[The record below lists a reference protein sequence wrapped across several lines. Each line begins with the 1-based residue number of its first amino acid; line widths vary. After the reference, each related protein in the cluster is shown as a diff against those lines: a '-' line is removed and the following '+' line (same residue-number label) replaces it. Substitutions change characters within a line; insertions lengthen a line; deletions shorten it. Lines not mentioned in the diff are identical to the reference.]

1 MPTLGA
7 TFVPGGYD
15 DYFMPEVVAPAPQ
28 RVMPE
33 VPQNMQK
40 DIQRMEL
47 EAREVDPQKNNGT
60 IGSAKNRD
68 QQQDEKTF
76 KPFQQRSG
84 ARSTAMDAPS
94 FSPFPKVKGENI
106 PPSDEEKEEILYQAR
121 TLVLHSNN
129 VSMQVTWARD
139 SLIWVDIAQE
149 AAARDWKRDGK
160 GRERP
165 STPTTEHEL
174 RVDALNIIEYLAS
187 QDHPEANFMKG
198 KWLEFGKFGYRENKR
213 EAYAHYKRAAE
224 NGYGR
229 AEYRMGML
237 YENSNDIPNAI
248 KHYEAGVRM
257 KDTASNYRLGM
268 IHLMGQHGFHK
279 DILQGLDMIQLAADT
294 ADEDSPQGAYVYG
307 LLLSRELPD
316 ITIPED
322 ILPFDLVVAR
332 QYIEKAAYLGFP
344 KAQLKMGQA
353 YELSQLGCDFNPTYS
368 LHYYGLAARQGQSE
382 AALGVSRWFL
392 FGFEGAFSK
401 NEALAYKYALDAA
414 NAGLATG
421 EFAMGYYHEIGIHV
435 QKNVI
440 EARKW
445 YEKAADHGNK
455 DAMTR
460 LDSLSQSKT
469 LTKQDHE
476 TTTLTRIKSQH
487 GSQRG
492 KRPERFS
499 RPTEVLPTLSEGDP
513 GDNVPPVPVKASQ
526 GSAIGHDQIDF
537 PDPARNANR
546 PPAFTVNFDSNPNL
560 NLNLTLRSKSTA
572 PYPEDTRPPPLR
584 ARTNTAPYPEDDM
597 RHPSPP
603 PHMQQNYL
611 SAKPLAPHFNPG
623 IRPSSSSGGPH
634 ADRPMSA
641 FGIRPNSA
649 NGPSAPQGPGP
660 RGRVPPGAVGTWEP
674 QVSPG
679 YRQPSPGPGP
689 GPGSGPRPDYR
700 QNSYRPPHD
709 VGPGPSPQ
717 RMSGGAGPGIP
728 PSAAPIGDPM
738 RQRLQKPNPNAGNY
752 PPAQQVG
759 GAMHSPQQSPG
770 LPPVMSG
777 GAQPGYGS
785 RTNSNRPNSD
795 AYGHGQ
801 GAPPMPGRFPTGT
814 PTPGNGGPMPRPD
827 RLDSLAT
834 GGRPGSNG
842 GQGPSGAGIGRIASA
857 PPVQQHQPPHPHSK
871 PTHSPGPSASPTPSA
886 ASTTRLPGHGGAGGK
901 SNNEHPDGKT
911 VGNGPATFEE
921 MGIPQGKN
929 DSDCV
934 VM

>member
-1 MPTLGA
+1 
-7 TFVPGGYD
+7 
-15 DYFMPEVVAPAPQ
+15 
-28 RVMPE
+28 MPE
-33 VPQNMQK
+33 VPQNMQE

-47 EAREVDPQKNNGT
+47 EAREVHPQKNSSAV
-60 IGSAKNRD
+60 GSANKD
-68 QQQDEKTF
+68 QQQDARTF
-76 KPFQQRSG
+76 KPFQRSTG

-149 AAARDWKRDGK
+149 AAAREWKRDGK

-187 QDHPEANFMKG
+187 QDHPEATFMKG
-198 KWLEFGKFGYRENKR
+198 KWLEFGKYGYRENKR

-257 KDTASNYRLGM
+257 NDTASNYRLGM
-268 IHLMGQHGFHK
+268 IHLMGQHSFHK

-316 ITIPED
+316 ITVPED

-435 QKNVI
+435 QKNVV

-445 YEKAADHGNK
+445 YEKAAEHGNK
-455 DAMTR
+455 DAMSR

-492 KRPERFS
+492 KRPDRFT
-499 RPTEVLPTLSEGDP
+499 RPTEVLPTLSEGNP
-513 GDNVPPVPVKASQ
+513 GDAPAVPVKASQ
-526 GSAIGHDQIDF
+526 GPAMVHDAVDF
-537 PDPARNANR
+537 PDPARNSNR
-546 PPAFTVNFDSNPNL
+546 PPAFTVNFDSTP

-597 RHPSPP
+597 HHPSPP

-641 FGIRPNSA
+641 FGIRPNSP
-649 NGPSAPQGPGP
+649 NGPSVPQGPGPQGPGP
-660 RGRVPPGAVGTWEP
+660 RGRVPPGAVGAWEP

-679 YRQPSPGPGP
+679 YRKPS
-689 GPGSGPRPDYR
+689 PGSGPGAGPQPGYR
-700 QNSYRPPHD
+700 QNSYHPPLD

-728 PSAAPIGDPM
+728 TSPAPIGDPM
-738 RQRLQKPNPNAGNY
+738 RQRLQKPNPNAANY
-752 PPAQQVG
+752 PLAHQVG

-770 LPPVMSG
+770 LPTVMSG
-777 GAQPGYGS
+777 GAQPGYGP
-785 RTNSNRPNSD
+785 RTSSRPNSD
-795 AYGHGQ
+795 VYGYGQ
-801 GAPPMPGRFPTGT
+801 AAPPMPGRFPTGT
-814 PTPGNGGPMPRPD
+814 PVGTPTGGNGGPMPRPD
-827 RLDSLAT
+827 RLESLAA
-834 GGRPGSNG
+834 GGRPGSSG
-842 GQGPSGAGIGRIASA
+842 GPGSPGPGIGRIASA
-857 PPVQQHQPPHPHSK
+857 PPVQQHQPPQPHSR
-871 PTHSPGPSASPTPSA
+871 PTHSPGPSASPAPSA
-886 ASTTRLPGHGGAGGK
+886 ASTTRLPGHGAAGGK
-901 SNNEHPDGKT
+901 SNTEHPDGKT
-911 VGNGPATFEE
+911 IGNGPATFEE